1 MKEVDFKIYKL
12 LFESKS
18 VSKSAI
24 PKSVLQSDIFQNL
37 LRAEILESLKLG
49 RGFKIE
55 VSKENEF
62 EKFFKTSFPEQHVS
76 KSKSGNI
83 KKYRNSKATKIDNNP
98 IFLFRGFNTFQ
109 INNQFVDIEKHTR
122 DFGLFSVIPNS
133 IIANKICFVEN
144 LETFLN
150 AEKLLGK
157 EYLFTHKYGRIGK
170 ESISMINAKEILV
183 FVDFDFN
190 GLDEY
195 LRIKEV
201 FTNAELYLPNN
212 YDEIFDKYS
221 LSLSENKAKMSK
233 SVKNSKD
240 SIVVKIREQVARTNR
255 FLEQE
260 ILINV

>member
-1 MKEVDFKIYKL
+1 MKEVDFKTYKV

-24 PKSVLQSDIFQNL
+24 PKSVLRSVMFKNL
-37 LRAEILESLKLG
+37 LRAEILKSLKLG

-62 EKFFKTSFPEQHVS
+62 EKFFKISFPEQNVN

-83 KKYRNSKATKIDNNP
+83 KKYRNSKATKVDNKP
-98 IFLFRGFNTFQ
+98 IFLFRGFKSFQ
-109 INNQFVDIEKHTR
+109 INKQLVDIKKYTLE
-122 DFGLFSVIPNS
+122 FGLFSSIPKI

-150 AEKLLGK
+150 AEKLLGN
-157 EYLFTHKYGRIGK
+157 EHLFVHKYGRIGK
-170 ESISMINAKEILV
+170 ESISMINAKEVLV
-183 FVDFDFN
+183 FVDYDFN

-195 LRIKEV
+195 LRIKKV
-201 FTNAELYLPNN
+201 FTNAELYVPIN
-212 YDEIFDKYS
+212 YIELCEKHSAS
-221 LSLSENKAKMSK
+221 LKGNKAKMSNA
-233 SVKNSKD
+233 VKNSKD
-240 SIVVKIREQVARTNR
+240 SIVVKIREQVTRTNR

>member
-1 MKEVDFKIYKL
+1 MKEVDFKTYKL
-12 LFESKS
+12 LFENKS

-62 EKFFKTSFPEQHVS
+62 EKFFITSFPEQHVS

-83 KKYRNSKATKIDNNP
+83 KKYRNSKATKVDNNP
-98 IFLFRGFNTFQ
+98 IFLFRGFKSFQ
-109 INNQFVDIEKHTR
+109 INKQLVDIEKHTCE
-122 DFGLFSVIPNS
+122 FGLFSVIPNS
-133 IIANKICFVEN
+133 VIANKICFVEN

-150 AEKLLGK
+150 AEKLLGN
-157 EYLFTHKYGRIGK
+157 EHLFVHKYGRIGK
-170 ESISMINAKEILV
+170 ESISMINAKEVLV
-183 FVDFDFN
+183 FVDYDFN

-201 FTNAELYLPNN
+201 FTNAELYLPTN
-212 YDEIFDKYS
+212 YSELFEKHSVS
-221 LSLSENKAKMSK
+221 LKGNKAKMSNA
-233 SVKNSKD
+233 VKNSKD
-240 SIVVKIREQVARTNR
+240 SIVMKIREQVARTNR

>member
-1 MKEVDFKIYKL
+1 MKEVDFKTYKL

-18 VSKSAI
+18 VSKSEI
-24 PKSVLQSDIFQNL
+24 PKTVLKSDIFQNL

-49 RGFKIE
+49 RGFKII

-62 EKFFKTSFPEQHVS
+62 EKFFKTSFPEQKVS

-98 IFLFRGFNTFQ
+98 IFLLRGFNSVQ
-109 INNQFVDIEKHTR
+109 INNQLTDIKKQTL

-133 IIANKICFVEN
+133 INANKICFVEN

-157 EYLFTHKYGRIGK
+157 KYLFLHKYGRIGK
-170 ESISMINAKEILV
+170 ESISKISAKEILV

-201 FTNAELYLPNN
+201 FTNAQLYLPSN
-212 YDEIFDKYS
+212 YNELFDKHSAS
-221 LSLSENKAKMSK
+221 LKGNKAKMSNL
-233 SVKNSKD
+233 VKNSQD
-240 SIVVKIREQVARTNR
+240 SIVIQIREQVARTNR